1 MPWYGFLLTTLAA
14 RPELGDCRHGRRHG
28 STPPSMAWTSLA
40 VICFRIEALVGTG
53 EAFRAEERLLF
64 LLRKTGAADMEGE
77 EI

>member
-1 MPWYGFLLTTLAA
+1 ML
-14 RPELGDCRHGRRHG
+14 HGRRQG
-28 STPPSMAWTSLA
+28 RTPPWMAWISFS
-40 VICFRIEALVGTG
+40 VICLRIEALVGTG